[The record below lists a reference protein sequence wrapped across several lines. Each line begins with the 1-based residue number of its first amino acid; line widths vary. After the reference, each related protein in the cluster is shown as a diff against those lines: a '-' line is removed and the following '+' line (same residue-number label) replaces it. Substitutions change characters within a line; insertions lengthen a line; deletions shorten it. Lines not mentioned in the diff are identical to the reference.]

1 VGVRHLDMFSSMRQR
16 LKLAPNCLVSS
27 QVGRS
32 DGAPAKPIIR
42 LIADRGF

>member
-16 LKLAPNCLVSS
+16 LKLAPNCLVSY